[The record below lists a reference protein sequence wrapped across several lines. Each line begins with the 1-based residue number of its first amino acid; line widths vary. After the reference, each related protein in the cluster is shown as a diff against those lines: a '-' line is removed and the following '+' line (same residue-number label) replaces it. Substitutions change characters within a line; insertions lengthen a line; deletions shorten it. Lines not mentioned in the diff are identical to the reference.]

1 MRRKWG
7 KWIVGVLLLPVSLVA
22 LLSILLYVP
31 FVQDFAVRQAA
42 SYASEAMGMRISIGQ
57 IRLSFP
63 LDLKIRDVQAIHQ
76 ADTLLRLD
84 RLSLRIQARPLFHR
98 QVLIEA
104 IDLRNAQ
111 LDTKD
116 FLEGMAIKGAVG
128 QFYLKADRVDLAKE
142 RATFNQI
149 NLADAAI
156 TLLLNDS
163 TEEADTTATNLPWR
177 FDLQRIQLDRVS
189 LALQLA
195 PDSLRVATFLKQ
207 ASLRDGVVDLGTE
220 RYAIGQ
226 LQLTESNLL
235 YDDDLSEP
243 TDGLDLSHIQLADVR
258 LRLEEV
264 LYQARQMRASL
275 TECTF

>member
-1 MRRKWG
+1 MVTW
-7 KWIVGVLLLPVSLVA
+7 
-22 LLSILLYVP
+22 
-31 FVQDFAVRQAA
+31 
-42 SYASEAMGMRISIGQ
+42 
-57 IRLSFP
+57 
-63 LDLKIRDVQAIHQ
+63 
-76 ADTLLRLD
+76 
-84 RLSLRIQARPLFHR
+84 AR
-98 QVLIEA
+98 
-104 IDLRNAQ
+104 
-111 LDTKD
+111 
-116 FLEGMAIKGAVG
+116 
-128 QFYLKADRVDLAKE
+128 E

-163 TEEADTTATNLPWR
+163 TEEADSTATNLPWR

-207 ASLRDGVVDLGTE
+207 ATLRDGVVDLGTE

-243 TDGLDLSHIQLADVR
+243 TDGLDLGHIQLADVR
-258 LRLEEV
+258 LRLEDRIKFHADA
-264 LYQARQMRASL
+264 LGLALLIGRAGGG
-275 TECTF
+275 EEG